1 MRAAEFLLSAMRRV
15 ATINCGSFLFLRFFE
30 ISVKNPPRV
39 VFQMSQENP
48 DKYTIG
54 MEREQIIQGL
64 LLLMMLAGFERY
76 IFPAV

>member
-15 ATINCGSFLFLRFFE
+15 ATINCGSFLFLRFFG

-39 VFQMSQENP
+39 VFQMNP